1 MKKEINTLV
10 CSGGSVRCI
19 TFIGVFKKIEE
30 IKKMQDTDTEPDEKD
45 AEPDKK
51 DVEPDE
57 KDVEPR
63 NDVLPKINIK
73 TVAGVSAGSI
83 FSLMYTVGFT
93 PEEMQEEMLN
103 IRLEKLK
110 EIRFMNFLSK
120 YGLDTGNLILK
131 WIESLLAKKEIDKK
145 ITFIELFNKTQID
158 LQIFAANVNKY
169 NLTKFNH
176 IQTPEIQVLDAIKMS
191 MSIPFLFTATH
202 FNIETNTVNCLKGD
216 VHVDGG
222 LIDNYP
228 IYLFKDTLDTTLG
241 LKVISNGELDSHNVD
256 EKIEDIES
264 YIYHVLACFI
274 IQREKKTTSNELYK
288 ASTICI
294 HTEGI
299 TQTLNFEL
307 TRDQKIRLI
316 QIGYNSTD
324 DFFK

>member
-19 TFIGVFKKIEE
+19 TFIGAFKRIEE
-30 IKKMQDTDTEPDEKD
+30 LKRSQQNKKEEVGDVGEVTSE
-45 AEPDKK
+45 AES
-51 DVEPDE
+51 DVES
-57 KDVEPR
+57 DVESDLKPY
-63 NDVLPKINIK
+63 INIK

-83 FSLMYTVGFT
+83 FSLMYTVGFS

-103 IRLEKLK
+103 VRLEKLK

-120 YGLDTGNLILK
+120 YGLDTGNLIIK
-131 WIESLLAKKEIDKK
+131 WIEVLLAKKGIDKK
-145 ITFIELFNKTQID
+145 ITFMELFQRTELD
-158 LQIFAANVNKY
+158 LQIFAANVNRY

-176 IQTPEIQVLDAIKMS
+176 IQTPDVQVLDAVRMS

-202 FNIETNTVNCLKGD
+202 FNTDTKKVNCPKGD
-216 VHVDGG
+216 IHVDGG

-228 IYLFKDTLDTTLG
+228 IYVFKDELDSTLG

-256 EKIEDIES
+256 ERIDDIES

-307 TRDQKIRLI
+307 TNEEKTRLI

-324 DFFK
+324 EFFR